1 MAHSYLY
8 YFNEDVGLV
17 ACFPDMFDT
26 LFKILYGGF
35 DRTKKFYQSCEQNL
49 FKIYK
54 IGDKSLQPYIGLFNY
69 FKNEGGIEAIE
80 NLLKWEYKEEN
91 EVKYRTPFNII
102 KNVLPIID

>member
-1 MAHSYLY
+1 MRSAADLLEAFIRFFIAWINNLKLHIYIPGHMAHSYLY

-54 IGDKSLQPYIGLFNY
+54 IGDKSL
-69 FKNEGGIEAIE
+69 
-80 NLLKWEYKEEN
+80 
-91 EVKYRTPFNII
+91 
-102 KNVLPIID
+102 